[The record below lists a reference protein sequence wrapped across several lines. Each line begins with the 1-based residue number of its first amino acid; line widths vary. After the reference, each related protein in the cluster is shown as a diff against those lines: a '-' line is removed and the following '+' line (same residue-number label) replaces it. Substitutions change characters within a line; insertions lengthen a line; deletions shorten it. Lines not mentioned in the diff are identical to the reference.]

1 MSQLKS
7 DLITAAGAAMLVG
20 SAICA
25 ELAWLAARGV
35 ANLGVICGSPGQI
48 DCPYLVSS
56 AVLLVGGSLT
66 LARGLR
72 RPKAARVSVTH

>member
-20 SAICA
+20 SAVCA
-25 ELAWLAARGV
+25 ELAWLAARGA

-48 DCPYLVSS
+48 DCPYLVS
-56 AVLLVGGSLT
+56 AAGLLLGGSLT
-66 LARGLR
+66 LTLGLQG
-72 RPKAARVSVTH
+72 PKAAHVSATH

>member
-20 SAICA
+20 SAVCA

-56 AVLLVGGSLT
+56 ALLLVGGSLT
-66 LARGLR
+66 LVRGLR

>member
-1 MSQLKS
+1 MTSLKS

-20 SAICA
+20 SAVCA

-48 DCPYLVSS
+48 DCPYFVS
-56 AVLLVGGSLT
+56 AAALLVGGSLT

-72 RPKAARVSVTH
+72 RPKAASVPTH